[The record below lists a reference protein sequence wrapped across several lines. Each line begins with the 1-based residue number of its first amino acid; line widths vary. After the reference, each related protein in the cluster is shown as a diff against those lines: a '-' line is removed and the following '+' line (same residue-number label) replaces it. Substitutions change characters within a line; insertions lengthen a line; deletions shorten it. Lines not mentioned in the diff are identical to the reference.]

1 MDDFNQ
7 HLFCFAQN
15 IDHLKIE
22 SIIPLGRSRIW
33 FGFGR
38 FWGNSSMMHLFR
50 ICIHMLLLCIL
61 ITPLIDEL
69 PWYSL
74 VICAIGVCVFFVCI
88 KYWQKLVDIGWISHV
103 CTF

>member
-1 MDDFNQ
+1 MIFLNEELVDDFNSTSF
-7 HLFCFAQN
+7 LFCSEY

-38 FWGNSSMMHLFR
+38 FWGNPSMMHLFR
-50 ICIHMLLLCIL
+50 ICIHVILLCIL
-61 ITPLIDEL
+61 ITPLFDEL

-74 VICAIGVCVFFVCI
+74 VICAIGVCVCSLFV
-88 KYWQKLVDIGWISHV
+88 
-103 CTF
+103 